1 MIDTSDDARATSPG
15 IIKIIGIGQS
25 LRGDDAA
32 GLKAVQLW
40 HEIYQAKPDRPNV
53 KVVMA
58 YNPSLGLL
66 GLLEGARLAILL
78 DAVRSGAEP
87 GTIQRI
93 NEDQISAF
101 GSGTGS
107 AHGWGVA
114 ESLAM
119 GRQLNYPGLP
129 PRLIFIG
136 IEAGTL
142 TLGEALSPPVESAL
156 PAAARLIEQVL
167 QEELENS

>member
-1 MIDTSDDARATSPG
+1 MSNPPDARAKDPG

-32 GLKAVQLW
+32 GLRAVHLW
-40 HEIYQAKPDRPNV
+40 SEMYQAKLNRPNL

-58 YNPSLGLL
+58 YIPGLGLL
-66 GLLEGARLAILL
+66 GLLEGSAVAILV

-87 GTIQRI
+87 GTLHRI
-93 NEDQISAF
+93 NEDQLSAF
-101 GSGTGS
+101 GRGSGS

-119 GRQLNYPGLP
+119 GRQLNFPGLP
-129 PRLIFIG
+129 ARLILLG
-136 IEAGTL
+136 IEAGSL
-142 TLGEALSPPVESAL
+142 TVGEALRPPVESAL
-156 PAAARLIEQVL
+156 PEAARLIEQVL
-167 QEELENS
+167 QEELGHS